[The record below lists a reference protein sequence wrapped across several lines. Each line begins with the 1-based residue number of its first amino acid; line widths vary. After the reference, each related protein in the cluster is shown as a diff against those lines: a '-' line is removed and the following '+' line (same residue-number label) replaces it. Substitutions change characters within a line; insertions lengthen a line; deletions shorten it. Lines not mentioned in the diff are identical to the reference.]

1 MSMEDIIS
9 ADVVKNLMEKEGKTR
24 GVALKNHREFIL
36 KEKGPE
42 GLKIFEDAMANVGYP
57 LKHKDLQ
64 EMSFYPI
71 GLEIVEL
78 LVIKK
83 LFNFDDKK
91 IEEMGAFEARLSL
104 VMKIFFKYFVSVKL
118 LAQQAPEMWTKSY
131 TIGDFKVKEWSE
143 KDKYAIITI
152 ENFNLHPVHCIQMG
166 GYISSIVKMVARGN
180 VSCQETKCIHKGDD
194 HHEFLLKW

>member
-1 MSMEDIIS
+1 MEEIIS
-9 ADVVKNLMEKEGKTR
+9 KDEVKKLMEAEGKVR
-24 GVALKNHREFIL
+24 GVSLKNHREFIL
-36 KEKGPE
+36 KEKGPD
-42 GLKIFEDAMANVGYP
+42 GLKIFEEAMVDVGYP

-71 GLEIVEL
+71 GLEAVEL
-78 LVIKK
+78 LVMKK
-83 LFNFDDKK
+83 LFDFDDKK

-131 TIGDFKVKEWSE
+131 TVGSFKVKEWSE
-143 KDKYAIITI
+143 KEKYAIITI
-152 ENFNLHPVHCIQMG
+152 ENFGLHPIHCVQMG
-166 GYISSIVKMVARGN
+166 GYISSIVKMVVKGS
-180 VSCQETKCIHKGDD
+180 VSYEETKCIYRGDD